1 MAESPSVA
9 KPTPAPAPAPTPT
22 PAPKKG
28 PETVSN
34 GSVAVVT
41 KGTTHLATTQGATD
55 SCFNPPK
62 TAASPY
68 ENFVPSTQLGAGQTT
83 NTFIAQK
90 PIVTKVAVIE
100 PPSYPPHAGLGKGV
114 KSQTYCDKATPVG
127 SSKDVKAEGN
137 LICRSG
143 DETKQN
149 AANTVGSF
157 TDPTLDE
164 KLKAEKAR
172 QLQRCSMVKLEGQC
186 SHSGRKLDFPPNA
199 QRSGDGYYLEILSDD
214 VMTFKATRQNAVEP
228 GAAVC
233 PERLHTAWLAVR
245 TGGGEAKK
253 EKKQTGTDDFI
264 IDEDLIGIPSID
276 SLNAKYKT
284 GPKLT
289 KEQDALGQGV
299 NPLGKDQQAAIK
311 QEGQAI
317 QDEKERRFQ
326 PLKNEDRTRARMAAG
341 ESTDGN
347 KTFGRQ
353 VAQVNSRDANVAAY
367 DKKGADQL
375 KTSASNANNANKLSD
390 KKIVDAVNVVQNL
403 AKLAVLWN
411 ALRDPVVI
419 TVNANACSGAKNS
432 KLVVYPS
439 GKFKFDLFSEKVSQ
453 KVQKLRAVT
462 YVLEKMAALFGKRAQ
477 VKFLEKPQLSLTIEY
492 KELTKDWPKKG
503 LLKSQVNRTFEGA
516 FSFENFISVKAEFGC
531 PILNFFGPMG
541 AAVNL
546 FISAIGL
553 EGQVYVSGEIAFQ
566 IVNMSFKFDE
576 YEEAYCSAN
585 ISVKIVLEIGCKIRW
600 KDIAE
605 ISCSGYVET
614 TITFPEF
621 RTVKEHP
628 LEAKYKGE
636 VQLGVKGGG
645 WGDIWGW
652 KKSIDFN
659 YKPPDWKYKLGDGW
673 MCVAHPIS

>member
-9 KPTPAPAPAPTPT
+9 QPAPKPAPTPT
-22 PAPKKG
+22 PAPAAKG

-34 GSVAVVT
+34 GGDAVVT

-62 TAASPY
+62 TSAAPY
-68 ENFVPSTQLGAGQTT
+68 DNHVPSTQLGAGQTT

-100 PPSYPPHAGLGKGV
+100 PPSAPAHAGTGKGV
-114 KSQTYCDKATPVG
+114 ASQTYCDKATPVG

-157 TDPTLDE
+157 TDPVLDE

-172 QLQRCSMVKLEGQC
+172 QLQRCSMFKLEGEC
-186 SHSGRKLDFPPNA
+186 SHGKRKLDFPPNA

-214 VMTFKATRQNAVEP
+214 VMTFKATRKNAVEP
-228 GAAVC
+228 GDAVC
-233 PERLHTAWLAVR
+233 PQHLHTAWLAVR

-253 EKKQTGTDDFI
+253 EKKQTGSDDFI
-264 IDEDLIGIPSID
+264 IDGDLIGIPSID

-299 NPLGKDQQAAIK
+299 NPLGKDQQQAIK
-311 QEGQAI
+311 DAR
-317 QDEKERRFQ
+317 DERFQ
-326 PLKNEDRTRARMAAG
+326 PLKNEDRTRARMAAE
-341 ESTDGN
+341 ESTEGN
-347 KTFGRQ
+347 KTFARQ
-353 VAQVNSRDANVAAY
+353 VKQINSRDANVAAFE
-367 DKKGADQL
+367 KKEKDAQGNKNKISDQ
-375 KTSASNANNANKLSD
+375 
-390 KKIVDAVNVVQNL
+390 KIVDAVNVVQNL
-403 AKLAVLWN
+403 AKLALLWN

-439 GKFKFDLFSEKVSQ
+439 GKFKFDLYSEKVSQ
-453 KVQKLRAVT
+453 KVQKLRAVA
-462 YVLEKMAALFGKRAQ
+462 YIVEKMAALFGKRAQ
-477 VKFLEKPQLSLTIEY
+477 VKFLEKPQLSFTIEY
-492 KELTKDWPKKG
+492 KELSKDWPKKG

-541 AAVNL
+541 ATVNF

-605 ISCSGYVET
+605 VSCSGYVET

-636 VQLGVKGGG
+636 VQLGIKGGG

-652 KKSIDFN
+652 KKSVEFN